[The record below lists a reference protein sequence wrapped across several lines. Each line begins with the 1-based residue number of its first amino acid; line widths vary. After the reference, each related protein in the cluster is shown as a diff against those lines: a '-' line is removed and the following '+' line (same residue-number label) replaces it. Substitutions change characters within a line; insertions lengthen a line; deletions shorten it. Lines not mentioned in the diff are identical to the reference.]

1 MSKQPTINL
10 IETLFDQSKEYAK
23 NRFDLYKLKA
33 ADKTASIA
41 SAVITGVI
49 LFVVFFIFF
58 VVLNIGIG
66 LLLGDLLGK
75 ASWGFLLLAAIYA
88 IAGFVLFSARNKVFK
103 TPVTKMIFKKF
114 L

>member
-10 IETLFDQSKEYAK
+10 IETLFQQSKEYAQ

-33 ADKTASIA
+33 ADKTASLA
-41 SAVITGVI
+41 SAVLTGVV
-49 LFVVFFIFF
+49 LFLVFFIFF
-58 VVLNIGIG
+58 VVLNIGLG
-66 LLLGDLLGK
+66 LLLGDLLGR

-88 IAGFVLFSARNKVFK
+88 IAGFVLLSARNKIFK
-103 TPVTKMIFKKF
+103 TPITRMIFKKF